1 MTQPSPSP
9 KQSPRVGRIRRQL
22 RGALAL
28 VLVAGLV
35 ACAGTERPKP
45 KPLPANV
52 ALLGIGQVWHD
63 QIGPVNFPLNVR
75 VVKDHVLLA
84 SSAGTVVSLDA
95 HSGREDWR
103 YSTADGV
110 AAGVGS
116 DGRIA
121 AVVTGANQLVVIEG
135 GRELWKEKLSAQAF
149 TAPLVSGGRVFVVTA
164 DRAVSA
170 YDGKTGRRMW
180 QQQRPGEPLIL
191 RQPSVLL
198 AYEDQLIVG
207 QSGRLVAL
215 NPNSG
220 VVRWEAPVGSSRGTN
235 DVERLVDLVGRVSRV
250 GDVVCARAFQTSV
263 GCVNAARGSL
273 VWSKAANGSSGV
285 TGDAERVIGV
295 EADGTL
301 IAWNRLDGER
311 LWSTDR
317 LQYRSL
323 GQPLLLG
330 KSAVVGDSEGTL
342 HLFSRE
348 DGSAL
353 NRVATDGSPIVG
365 GPAMADGTLV
375 VVTRNGGVFGF
386 APQ

>member
-103 YSTADGV
+103 YNTAEGV
-110 AAGVGS
+110 SAGVGG
-116 DGRIA
+116 DGRLA
-121 AVVTGANQLVVIEG
+121 AVVTGANQLVAIEG

-170 YDGKTGRRMW
+170 YDGKTGRRLW

>member
-103 YSTADGV
+103 YNTAEGV
-110 AAGVGS
+110 SAGVGG
-116 DGRIA
+116 DGRLA
-121 AVVTGANQLVVIEG
+121 AVVTGANQLVAIEG

-170 YDGKTGRRMW
+170 YDGKTGRRLW

-250 GDVVCARAFQTSV
+250 GDVVCARAFQTSM

>member
-9 KQSPRVGRIRRQL
+9 VQSPRVGRIRRQL

-52 ALLGIGQVWHD
+52 ALLGIGQVWRD

-103 YSTADGV
+103 YNTAEGIS
-110 AAGVGS
+110 AGVGG
-116 DGRIA
+116 DGRLA
-121 AVVTGANQLVVIEG
+121 AVVTGANQLVAIEG
-135 GRELWKEKLSAQAF
+135 GRELWKEKLAAQAF

-170 YDGKTGRRMW
+170 YDGKTGRRLW

-301 IAWNRLDGER
+301 IAWKRLDGER

-342 HLFSRE
+342 HFFSRE

>member
-103 YSTADGV
+103 YNTAEGV
-110 AAGVGS
+110 SAGVGG
-116 DGRIA
+116 DGRLA
-121 AVVTGANQLVVIEG
+121 AVVTGANQLVAIEG

-170 YDGKTGRRMW
+170 YDGKTGRRLW

-301 IAWNRLDGER
+301 IAWKRLDGER

>member
-103 YSTADGV
+103 YNTAEGV
-110 AAGVGS
+110 SAGVGG
-116 DGRIA
+116 DGRLA
-121 AVVTGANQLVVIEG
+121 AVVTGANQLVAIEG

-170 YDGKTGRRMW
+170 YDGKTGRRLW

-301 IAWNRLDGER
+301 IAWKRLDGER

-330 KSAVVGDSEGTL
+330 KSAMVGDSEGTL
-342 HLFSRE
+342 HFFSRE

>member
-103 YSTADGV
+103 YNTAEGV
-110 AAGVGS
+110 SAGVGG
-116 DGRIA
+116 DGRLA
-121 AVVTGANQLVVIEG
+121 AVVTGANQLVAIEG

-170 YDGKTGRRMW
+170 YDGKTGRRLW

-330 KSAVVGDSEGTL
+330 KSAMVGDSEGTL
-342 HLFSRE
+342 HFFSRE

>member
-9 KQSPRVGRIRRQL
+9 VQSPRVGRIRRQL

-52 ALLGIGQVWHD
+52 ALLGIGQVWRD

-103 YSTADGV
+103 YNTAEGV
-110 AAGVGS
+110 SAGVGG
-116 DGRIA
+116 DGRLA
-121 AVVTGANQLVVIEG
+121 AVVTGANQLVAIEG

-170 YDGKTGRRMW
+170 YDGKTGRRLW

-301 IAWNRLDGER
+301 IAWKRLDGER

-330 KSAVVGDSEGTL
+330 KSAMVGDSEGTL
-342 HLFSRE
+342 HFFSRE

>member
-103 YSTADGV
+103 YNTAEGV
-110 AAGVGS
+110 SAGVGG
-116 DGRIA
+116 DGRLA
-121 AVVTGANQLVVIEG
+121 AVVTGANQLVAIEG

-170 YDGKTGRRMW
+170 YDGKTGRRLW

-250 GDVVCARAFQTSV
+250 GDVVCARAFQTSM

-301 IAWNRLDGER
+301 IAWKRLDGER

-330 KSAVVGDSEGTL
+330 KSAMVGDSEGTL
-342 HLFSRE
+342 HFFSRE